1 MKLRQLHYIQEV
13 ANRGLN
19 VTAAAEALYT
29 SQPGVSKQIRLLE
42 DELGL
47 LVFER
52 NGKHLTRLTAAGDGR
67 DSRCQ
72 DVGHSSNNSLPRTGS
87 RKDHRSKAATTPGKR

>member
-19 VTAAAEALYT
+19 VTAAAEALFT

-42 DELGL
+42 DELG
-47 LVFER
+47 
-52 NGKHLTRLTAAGDGR
+52 
-67 DSRCQ
+67 C
-72 DVGHSSNNSLPRTGS
+72 
-87 RKDHRSKAATTPGKR
+87 